1 MGELMLGDIV
11 KIVYFDEGSATDY
24 CQIRSGGNVNV
35 ESMASDSRA
44 KGIDGTVGASI
55 SARLSGLIP
64 FVKPAATVEG
74 SAEASY
80 HIDTVVKS
88 IVTNTVL
95 TDFLSNVIDDDERNV
110 TLFEGKRIEQVPGS
124 ISSLSLLT
132 PYFGMMKSGQGIP
145 AGDLE
150 ISIDKLDSTLSKAK
164 GYLEFIGK
172 EKGKTDVIIRF
183 NSAAFKNNYRPSD
196 LLRMNLKLY
205 ATLVGECRLS
215 DLTPDNEFKLEGFSA
230 GKDNPDYQPNAEST
244 SAQEGPLLQVYD
256 VILAGVKANG

>member
-1 MGELMLGDIV
+1 MLGDIV

-24 CQIRSGGNVNV
+24 CQIKSGGSVNTKTT
-35 ESMASDSRA
+35 ASDSSA
-44 KGIDGTVGASI
+44 KGVEGTVGTSI
-55 SARLSGLIP
+55 GAKLSGLIP
-64 FVKPAATVEG
+64 FVKSTVNADG

-80 HIDTVVKS
+80 HIETVVKS

-95 TDFLSNVIDDDERNV
+95 TDFLNNVSAEGDGPI
-110 TLFEGKRIEQVPGS
+110 TLLENKNIEQVPGS

-132 PYFGMMKSGQGIP
+132 PYFGMLRSGQAIP

-150 ISIDKLDSTLSKAK
+150 ISVDKLDSTLTKAK
-164 GYLEFIGK
+164 GYLEFVGK
-172 EKGKTDVIIRF
+172 EEGQQDVVIRF

-215 DLTPDNEFKLEGFSA
+215 DLSPNNEFKLEGFPA
-230 GKDNPDYQPNAEST
+230 GRDNPDYQANAPESP
-244 SAQEGPLLQVYD
+244 AQEEASLKVYD
-256 VILAGVKANG
+256 VILAGVRANGQ

>member
-1 MGELMLGDIV
+1 MLGDII

-24 CQIRSGGNVNV
+24 CQIKSGGSVNT
-35 ESMASDSRA
+35 ETMASDSSA
-44 KGIDGTVGASI
+44 KGVEGAVGASI
-55 SARLSGLIP
+55 SAKLSGLIP
-64 FVKPAATVEG
+64 FVKPAASADG

-80 HIDTVVKS
+80 HIETVVKS

-95 TDFLSNVIDDDERNV
+95 TDFLNSVSADDSGPITLLENKSIER
-110 TLFEGKRIEQVPGS
+110 VPGS

-132 PYFGMMKSGQGIP
+132 PYFGMLKSGQGIP

-150 ISIDKLDSTLSKAK
+150 ISVDKLDSTLTKAK
-164 GYLEFIGK
+164 GYLEFIGT
-172 EKGKTDVIIRF
+172 EKDQQDVVVRF

-215 DLTPDNEFKLEGFSA
+215 DLSPDNEFKLEGFPV
-230 GKDNPDYQPNAEST
+230 GKDNPDYQAGAMESP
-244 SAQEGPLLQVYD
+244 AQEEASLKVYD
-256 VILAGVKANG
+256 VILAGVRANGQ